1 MGALAG
7 CWRAAPPAHTFVFF
21 LSMAHTLPAL
31 PYGLDALEPN
41 ISRSTLEFHHGKHH
55 AAYVTNLNNLVAGTD
70 LEDKSLE
77 DTITAV
83 AGDAGK
89 AGVFNNAAQ
98 VWNHSFYWQC
108 MKPGGGGQPTGALAD
123 KINADFGSYEAF
135 VEQFKTAGAT
145 QFGSG
150 WAWLVL
156 DGGTLKVTKTANADL
171 PLAHGQ
177 KALLTMDV
185 WEHAYY
191 LDYQNRRPDYMTTY
205 LEKLVNWDFVAANLA
220 AA

>member
-1 MGALAG
+1 
-7 CWRAAPPAHTFVFF
+7 
-21 LSMAHTLPAL
+21 MAHQLPAL
-31 PYGLDALEPN
+31 PFAIDALEPY
-41 ISRSTLEFHHGKHH
+41 ISKNTLEFHHGKHH

-70 LEDKSLE
+70 LEGKSLE
-77 DTITAV
+77 DTILAV
-83 AGDAGK
+83 AGDASK
-89 AGVFNNAAQ
+89 AGIFNNAAQ
-98 VWNHSFYWQC
+98 VWNHTFYWQGI
-108 MKPGGGGQPTGALAD
+108 KPGGGGAPSGALAAKIDADLGGFD
-123 KINADFGSYEAF
+123 KLIEAL
-135 VEQFKTAGAT
+135 KAAGAT

-156 DGGTLKVTKTANADL
+156 DNGTLKVTKTGNADL

-177 KALLTMDV
+177 KALLTIDV

-191 LDYQNRRPDYMTTY
+191 LDYQNKRPDYISTF

>member
-1 MGALAG
+1 
-7 CWRAAPPAHTFVFF
+7 
-21 LSMAHTLPAL
+21 MAHQLPAL
-31 PYGLDALEPN
+31 PYDLDALEPH

-70 LEDKSLE
+70 LEGKSLE
-77 DTITAV
+77 DTVTAV
-83 AGDAGK
+83 AGDTAK
-89 AGVFNNAAQ
+89 AGIFNNAAQ

-108 MKPGGGGQPTGALAD
+108 IKPAGGGAPTGELAA
-123 KINADFGSYEAF
+123 KIDADFGSFDAF
-135 VEQFKTAGAT
+135 KEQFKTAGAT

-156 DGGTLKVTKTANADL
+156 DGGTLKITKTANADL

-191 LDYQNRRPDYMTTY
+191 LDYQNRRPDYMSTF
-205 LEKLVNWDFVAANLA
+205 LDKLVNWDFVAANLA